1 MIRKIIIALILILVA
16 GGIGIWFWLD
26 SFQLQYEGE
35 VDLKGL
41 DSKVEVYYDS
51 FGVPHIYAQNET
63 DAYTALGY
71 TVAKDRF
78 FQLELI
84 RRLAGGRLSEVLG
97 NSLLK
102 TDKFFRTIG
111 LNKHAE
117 WSAKEFL
124 KNGKPEIVKSALAY
138 VKGVN
143 LFIEN
148 GKMPIEFTL
157 MGIPKET
164 FKLEDIFLIS
174 GYMSLGFAEGFR
186 HDPMIEAMTQK
197 VGANYMDDLNLGWP
211 AGSVLNKTDAAVIA
225 QNANFSKEVN
235 LILDKYPVSPW
246 IGSNS
251 WVVSPSKTKNK
262 KTLFCNDTHMG
273 YAQPSVWYE
282 AHIEY
287 PGFRFYGNFLA
298 GFPFALTGHN
308 DFCANGLTMFE
319 NDDADFYYEER
330 EGDNV
335 KYNNNWTRLTF
346 RNEEIKVKDSVSVQL
361 KVAESPHGPIINGI
375 FETFPK
381 TKQNVS
387 IWWSYLKFPSRNLEA
402 TYTMN
407 HAKSM
412 ADAKLGAS
420 MVDAPGLNVMYGD
433 NDGNIAW
440 WASAKLVK
448 RREGMQS
455 KRFLNG
461 ANGQDEHL
469 GWYPFESN
477 PHSENPASGFVY
489 SANGQPDS
497 VSLGF
502 LYPGYYVP
510 ENRAVEIVNNLQ
522 SKNDWNVDEMKKLIT
537 NSRSSTYEKFSKQ
550 LLQILGT
557 IEASELKTETAN
569 RLSSWEGEHGLESIG
584 AVIYYRWIYYILKGA
599 MEDELGTTLFNNY
612 MNTHFMK
619 TSYPSLISKYS
630 SAWWNNVQTDREEI
644 RAVIVKE
651 AWFNMKAELKS
662 QFGKE
667 EINWKWK
674 KVHTVEHVH
683 PIGRRKPFN
692 YFFNVG
698 PFEINGGNEVINN
711 TGFNLDSSGNN
722 VVKFGPAMRRIIDF
736 ADIEH
741 SYSVLPTGQS
751 GYFMAPHYSD
761 QAELYNSSGFRMQL
775 MDKKQIQQQ
784 AGSPLILK
792 PSK

>member
-1 MIRKIIIALILILVA
+1 MGRKIIFAIVIIVA
-16 GGIGIWFWLD
+16 FAGIGCWYWLRT
-26 SFQLQYEGE
+26 FQPQYEGE
-35 VDLKGL
+35 VAFKGL
-41 DSKVEVYYDS
+41 DKNVEVYYDS
-51 FGVPHIYAQNET
+51 YGIPHIYAQNET

-71 TVAKDRF
+71 VVAQDRL

-84 RRLAGGRLSEVLG
+84 RRLAGGRLSEVFG

-111 LNKHAE
+111 LNKHAA
-117 WSAKEFL
+117 WSTKEFL
-124 KNGKPEIVKSALAY
+124 KNADPQVVKSAQAY
-138 VKGVN
+138 VEGVN
-143 LFIEN
+143 VFLEN
-148 GKMPIEFTL
+148 GKLPIEFTL
-157 MGIPKET
+157 IGIPKEA

-174 GYMSLGFAEGFR
+174 GYLALGFAEGFR
-186 HDPMIEAMTQK
+186 HDPMIEAMAQK
-197 VGANYMDDLNLGWP
+197 VGDVYLNDLELGWP
-211 AGSVLNKTDAAVIA
+211 SGSILNKTDAATVA

-235 LILDKYPVSPW
+235 AILDKFPVSPW

-251 WVVSPSKTKNK
+251 WVLAPSKTKNK

-273 YAQPSVWYE
+273 YAQPAVWYE
-282 AHIEY
+282 AHLEY

-298 GFPFALTGHN
+298 GFPFAMVGHN

-330 EGDNV
+330 EGDRV
-335 KYNNNWTRLTF
+335 KFNNEWVPLTF

-361 KVAESPHGPIINGI
+361 KIAESGHGPIINSV

-381 TKQNVS
+381 TKQSVS
-387 IWWSYLKFPSRNLEA
+387 VLWTYLKFPSRTLEA
-402 TYTMN
+402 SYRMN

-412 ADAKLGAS
+412 AEAKLGAS
-420 MVDAPGLNVMYGD
+420 LIDAPGLNVMYGD

-440 WASAKLVK
+440 WASGKLLK
-448 RREGMQS
+448 RRPGLQS

-461 ANGQDEHL
+461 ANGQDEPL

-477 PHSENPASGFVY
+477 PHAENPSSGYVY
-489 SANGQPDS
+489 SANAQPDS
-497 VSLGF
+497 VSLGMF
-502 LYPGYYVP
+502 YPGYYVP
-510 ENRAVEIVNNLQ
+510 ENRAVEIVNNLEA
-522 SKNDWNVDEMKKLIT
+522 KGDWNVEEMKKLIT
-537 NSRSSTYEKFSKQ
+537 NGKSSTYEKFAKQ

-557 IEASELKTETAN
+557 IDEQELRTETAN

-584 AVIYYRWIYYILKGA
+584 SVIYYRWVYYILKGA
-599 MEDELGTTLFNNY
+599 MEDELGTTLFNNF

-619 TSYPSLISKYS
+619 TAYPRLISTYS
-630 SAWWNNVQTDREEI
+630 SIWWNNVQTDIEEI

-651 AWFNMKAELKS
+651 AWFKMKAELTN

-667 EINWKWK
+667 ENGWKWK
-674 KVHTVEHVH
+674 KVHTLEHVH
-683 PIGRRKPFN
+683 AIGRRKPFN

-698 PFEINGGNEVINN
+698 PFEMYGGNEVINN

-741 SYSVLPTGQS
+741 SYSILPTGQS

-761 QAELYNSSGFRMQL
+761 QAELYNNNSFRMQL
-775 MDKKQIQQQ
+775 MDKKLILQQ
-784 AGSPLILK
+784 AGNPLLLK
-792 PSK
+792 ASK